1 MISFLIS
8 VIILET
14 LALISFL
21 IIMLKNNRSY
31 KRIREK
37 AEVIVKGKLDV
48 EDIVIAGKKNNT
60 TVLAS
65 SFNSIKSNLLTF
77 IEATKGNVIT
87 LSDSIG
93 ILSKSVDANQQGNE
107 QIANSVS
114 TVAVKAAEQLELVK
128 TNLDIIES
136 NSEQMRE
143 IDAAILK
150 IKSLLDETV
159 GISENGV
166 DHLHGYEKDMDAISI
181 DISKSLE
188 ILNQFNDEIEKIEE
202 VGDFIISISEQLRL
216 LAFNASI
223 EAARAGQAGKGF
235 SVVADEMNGM
245 SIKTK
250 EGMGT
255 INQIVG
261 KIIESSKQVNQ
272 SIKNCE
278 TTFNQSKEA
287 FDNVNN
293 SFQSINQQ
301 TFNIHDGIKEI
312 SNKFATIS
320 HNSDESKDKASNL
333 YDASQLISESTHEIA
348 AASEETA
355 AEFTQIS
362 ENVDALGGMLTGIQN
377 LLKQFNTSIVPVD
390 KERSK
395 IVKIAFLSMLDN
407 DFWYGVRRGVFYAQK
422 ELKGKNVIVEYTPFT
437 DNGNELNEQVINRIK
452 VCMEQNFDVIILP
465 GFLGAANTYLNN
477 AIASGIKVVVFNC
490 DCGPD
495 LKRMACFS
503 PDAYEAGTLAARSM
517 EKAIDKSGNIV
528 IISGDL
534 KIRVNQERT
543 DSFKKRIAASKGM
556 RIIEH
561 IVVPDIPD
569 EVYKKTLECLKS
581 HPNVDAIYL
590 TSGMVLAVAK
600 AINDTGFV
608 GKVRLVGFDHSQ
620 EIFDYI
626 KKGIIAAA
634 IGQDPFGQ
642 GHDPIIWMYN
652 HVVTGEPLPN
662 ENMPCRL
669 SVVNKDNVDN
679 LIEV

>member
-14 LALISFL
+14 LAFISVL
-21 IIMLKNNRSY
+21 IIMLKNNKSY

-48 EDIVIAGKKNNT
+48 EDIAIAGKKNNT

-93 ILSKSVDANQQGNE
+93 VLSKSVDANQQGNE

-136 NSEQMRE
+136 NNEQMRE
-143 IDAAILK
+143 IDTAILK
-150 IKSLLDETV
+150 IKGLLDETV
-159 GISENGV
+159 GISKNGV
-166 DHLHGYEKDMDAISI
+166 DNLNGYEKDMDAISF

-202 VGDFIISISEQLRL
+202 VGNFIISISEQLRL

-272 SIKNCE
+272 SINNCE
-278 TTFNQSKEA
+278 ATFNQSKEA
-287 FDNVNN
+287 FNNVNN

-320 HNSDESKDKASNL
+320 HNSYESKDKASNL

-362 ENVDALGGMLTGIQN
+362 ENVDALGGMLIGIQN

-437 DNGNELNEQVINRIK
+437 ASGNELNEQVINKIK
-452 VCMEQNFDVIILP
+452 ECMEQNVDVIILP

-490 DCGPD
+490 DCGTD

-503 PDAYEAGTLAARSM
+503 PDAYEAGTLAAKSM

-534 KIRVNQERT
+534 KIRVNQERI
-543 DSFKKRIAASKGM
+543 DSFKRRIAASKGM
-556 RIIEH
+556 HIIEH

-569 EVYKKTLECLKS
+569 EVYKKTVECLKS
-581 HPNVDAIYL
+581 HSNVDAIYL

-662 ENMPCRL
+662 EYMPCRL